1 MFNRSTTPLLPV
13 TSRDLRWR
21 FRLRKSC
28 VRGQSR
34 RAEPE
39 RKSRLVRGEARRDF
53 PLTVLGL
60 WSGAEFEKIN
70 LKL

>member
-1 MFNRSTTPLLPV
+1 MPLRFIVVLGI

-53 PLTVLGL
+53 PLTIIC
-60 WSGAEFEKIN
+60 KQTH
-70 LKL
+70 LKN